1 MQLSSM
7 TARQIA
13 TFKMMKD
20 QLVFRVS
27 TLLTLILLILTIYTD
42 VSLAM
47 KLLQLTFLEFKL
59 ATFNLD
65 NTIVSNDFDSGVC
78 IHS

>member
-20 QLVFRVS
+20 QLVFRV
-27 TLLTLILLILTIYTD
+27 LTLILLILTIYTD

-65 NTIVSNDFDSGVC
+65 NTI
-78 IHS
+78 IK

>member
-7 TARQIA
+7 TAQQIA

-42 VSLAM
+42 MSLAM
-47 KLLQLTFLEFKL
+47 KLLQLAFLEIKL

-65 NTIVSNDFDSGVC
+65 NTI
-78 IHS
+78 IK